1 MALGAFGFTV
11 NAAAVARWSRKTSDA
26 LVPAGPLQER
36 FGPFDGLYFNSRA
49 ELDAYV
55 RARKGRLLAGEV
67 GPARGTGLV
76 EYDPR
81 FAARQMGL
89 DPEKFA
95 SLPPLRQQYVTSV
108 YGLRYQGQALRQ
120 AGKSS
125 EEIAR
130 ILHAERRAIAIR
142 FKDLTPPDKLAQ
154 IYARNL
160 EKYGDKLG
168 PTIEWL
174 RGPGGK
180 TWGQIIESA
189 SRAGGADL
197 EF

>member
-1 MALGAFGFTV
+1 
-11 NAAAVARWSRKTSDA
+11 
-26 LVPAGPLQER
+26 
-36 FGPFDGLYFNSRA
+36 
-49 ELDAYV
+49 
-55 RARKGRLLAGEV
+55 
-67 GPARGTGLV
+67 
-76 EYDPR
+76 
-81 FAARQMGL
+81 MGL

-108 YGLRYQGQALRQ
+108 VGLRYQTQALRE

-130 ILHAERRAIAIR
+130 ILHAERRAIAVR
-142 FKDLTPPDKLAQ
+142 FKDLTPPDMLEK

-168 PTIEWL
+168 PTIEYL
-174 RGPGGK
+174 RGRGK
-180 TWGQIIESA
+180 SWEDIIESA

-197 EF
+197 GF